1 MEGKNTYERYK
12 RIIWTTFF
20 GGLLFIPFFFF
31 LVSLGL
37 LGRLPSSEK
46 IENPKANLASEVFS
60 EDGIVLGKYYT
71 QNRTRVEY
79 EELSPNVVNALI
91 ATEDERFRKHSGIDF
106 WGTLRAIVYLGSK
119 GGGST
124 ITQQLALNLFAKRA
138 SSIPKRIIQKIK
150 EYVLAVRLEKSYTK
164 DEILALYL
172 NTIDFVNNAVGIK
185 SAANVYFNV
194 EPKEL
199 SITQAATLVGMLQ
212 NPSLY
217 NPVKRPERALQ
228 RRNIVLNQMVKSK
241 YLTAAERDSL
251 MKTPLDLKF
260 NKVDHIEGLAP
271 YFRSTLANELKD
283 WASKNKK
290 ADGSN
295 YDIYRDGLKIY
306 TTINSKMQ
314 KYAEESVY
322 EHLKEHQVRFF
333 QEHKYSQTSF
343 WKSEQGKVIIEKG
356 MKQSEA
362 YQSLKTSN
370 ATEKEIKDYFN
381 TPKEMS
387 IFSYDGAIDTV
398 LSPLDS
404 LKYHKMFLHP
414 AFIVMDPENGH
425 IKAWVGGVD
434 FEYFKFD
441 HAEKNTKRLGG
452 STFKPI
458 LYSLAIDNGWSPCM
472 KINNVPV
479 TIYTET
485 GEAWTPKNAGS
496 YGGWLTLKQCL
507 ARSVNTC
514 AAYIMSQI
522 GPGAMVE
529 QAKRMGLQSN
539 PKPVPSLALGTA
551 DVSLWEMMQIYST
564 FVTGGSST
572 QPIYIDRIEDKNGTV
587 IQRFITER
595 KEVMSEQTAHVML
608 EMLKGPIDPA
618 MKGTATRIKT
628 YYQIPG
634 DVAGKTG
641 TTNDHTDGWFMGM
654 TPNLMAGVWVGCDDQ
669 ALRFKTLGNG
679 AGGRMAMPI
688 WGLFFQKVFADK
700 SLNLD
705 PNAKFFIPKA
715 PIDIE
720 MDCAEYERLN
730 PSEVKFPFGDE
741 GSSSETQDLN
751 NEFE

>member
-1 MEGKNTYERYK
+1 MW
-12 RIIWTTFF
+12 IVFF
-20 GGLLFIPFFFF
+20 SGLISIPVFFF
-31 LVSLGL
+31 LVGLGL
-37 LGRLPSSEK
+37 LGKLPSSEK

-60 EDGIVLGKYYT
+60 SDGVVLGKYYT

-91 ATEDERFRKHSGIDF
+91 ATEDERFRKHSGVDIYSTF
-106 WGTLRAIVYLGSK
+106 RAVVFLGK
-119 GGGST
+119 RGGGST
-124 ITQQLALNLFAKRA
+124 ITQQLALNLFDERA
-138 SSIPKRIIQKIK
+138 TSVPQRIKQKIK
-150 EYVLAVRLEKSYTK
+150 EQVLAIRLEKRYTK
-164 DEILALYL
+164 DEIIALYL

-185 SAANVYFNV
+185 SASNVYFNV
-194 EPKEL
+194 EPIDL
-199 SITQAATLVGMLQ
+199 SVTQAATLVGMLQ
-212 NPSLY
+212 NPSRF
-217 NPVKRPERALQ
+217 NPNKYPERTVI
-228 RRNIVLNQMVKSK
+228 RRNVVLNQMVKNK
-241 YLTAAERDSL
+241 FLTESVKDSL
-251 MKTPLDLKF
+251 MQTPLNLKF
-260 NKVDHIEGLAP
+260 NRVDHIEGLAP
-271 YFRSTLANELKD
+271 YFRSTLAGELKS

-306 TTINSKMQ
+306 TTINSTMQ
-314 KYAEESVY
+314 KYAEEAVQ
-322 EHLKEHQVRFF
+322 EHLKEHQARFF
-333 QEHKYSQTSF
+333 QEHKYSQKSF
-343 WKSEQGKVIIEKG
+343 WQSAQGKVIIDKG
-356 MKQSEA
+356 IKQSEA
-362 YQSLKTSN
+362 YTSLKNSKS
-370 ATEKEIKDYFN
+370 TEKEIKEYFD

-387 IFSYDGAIDTV
+387 IFSYDGPIDTL

-404 LKYHKMFLHP
+404 IKYHKMFLHP
-414 AFIVMDPENGH
+414 GFLVMDPENGH

-441 HAEKNTKRLGG
+441 HAEKHTKRLAG

-472 KINNVPV
+472 KIKNVPV

-485 GEAWTPKNAGS
+485 GEAWTPKNAGGG

-507 ARSVNTC
+507 AQSVNTC

-522 GPGAMVE
+522 GPVAMVE
-529 QAKRMGLQSN
+529 QAKRMGMDSN
-539 PKPVPSLALGTA
+539 PIPVPALALGAA

-572 QPIYIDRIEDKNGTV
+572 QPIYIDKIEDKNRTV

-595 KEVMSEQTAHVML
+595 KEVMSEQTAYIML
-608 EMLKGPIDPA
+608 ELLKGATDPA
-618 MKGTATRIKT
+618 LRGTAARIRS
-628 YYQIPG
+628 YYKIPG

-669 ALRFKTLGNG
+669 ALRFKSLGNG

-688 WGLFFQKVFADK
+688 WALFFQKAFADK
-700 SLNLD
+700 TLELD
-705 PNAKFFIPKA
+705 PNAKFFYPKS

-720 MDCAEYERLN
+720 LDCAEYARQN
-730 PSEVKFPFGDE
+730 PIINPFDE
-741 GSSSETQDLN
+741 DGEYLPQDLN